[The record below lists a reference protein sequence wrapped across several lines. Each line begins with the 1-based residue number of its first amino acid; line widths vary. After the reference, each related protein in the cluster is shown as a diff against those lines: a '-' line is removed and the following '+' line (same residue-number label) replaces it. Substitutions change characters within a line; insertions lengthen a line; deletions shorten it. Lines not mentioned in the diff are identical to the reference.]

1 MDNVVKQTELLE
13 KTGVYDED
21 LKRRFALT
29 LKYNGMKGKKVLVIG
44 MNPAS
49 NSVQVFDNTTNYLL
63 NNLGIMGYSEIVV
76 WNLFADIC
84 TKLKP
89 TQTGDNTKNM
99 EYLQELLNE
108 KFNAVLIGWG
118 NTFIGNRCVEE
129 AKRQVCEYLKPHAK
143 KVYELVDT
151 EEVNVKHLLCHAKL
165 GMAEWNGEKI
175 FKGAKGVGIDSKYTG
190 KLRVSPKGTY
200 ANYKKMLKEDVIGHT
215 PMEFL
220 LSASISGL
228 LVDYL
233 KESISVENIMVHM
246 IGESSTGK
254 TTGALLAVSCGSA
267 PDFLGNNFVFSF
279 QDTLNSLMRLIPNS
293 YPTLIDEGS
302 LLTDRDMT
310 QTLYSLSSGTEKRRL
325 SGGMEVNESSRFR
338 TALFLTSEKSILA
351 QCNMNTGLL
360 TRNFEFQNVTW
371 TSSAESADRI
381 KSVVTENYGHVIP
394 RVAKWLL
401 AQDRQELVEKIVQE
415 TNAVIKRA
423 REAKTYNNL
432 TERTAKQ
439 SALILVAVDI
449 VNEVLKLKLN
459 KEAIGDFMEEH
470 SLVNS
475 VEQVSIGKRAMEWL
489 LQFISKNYTQFLS
502 KDSPKEISNCR
513 GKLENMQTVLLNT
526 DEESGMRLKVTDSE
540 FMKILK
546 EGHFSE
552 KATVLKEWKEMGYL
566 KAQSDRYIS
575 RIKIVGDIQVK
586 GYIIQLPVPSNKI
599 GGDGEKDY
607 EEVLEERRK
616 RINKPRQVI
625 KDEYVEDDFFSIDD
639 DDDLDFPEDWK

>member
-1 MDNVVKQTELLE
+1 MKRKALIAVLCMVMSVSIMNTGCSGNTSKKEEKHTTETNNKSNKDTEKKSDKKSSE
-13 KTGVYDED
+13 KTETDAKKNV
-21 LKRRFALT
+21 
-29 LKYNGMKGKKVLVIG
+29 KYEYGMTNL
-44 MNPAS
+44 
-49 NSVQVFDNTTNYLL
+49 NSVEYVKDPSIPEVGEDGNSMNVPKDILGYYTNGNVGYDFRKIDGNFLVGDKIEFGYRTQSVSVNIMDVTTKGVTINF
-63 NNLGIMGYSEIVV
+63 
-76 WNLFADIC
+76 FADM
-84 TKLKP
+84 
-89 TQTGDNTKNM
+89 D
-99 EYLQELLNE
+99 E
-108 KFNAVLIGWG
+108 
-118 NTFIGNRCVEE
+118 
-129 AKRQVCEYLKPHAK
+129 
-143 KVYELVDT
+143 
-151 EEVNVKHLLCHAKL
+151 
-165 GMAEWNGEKI
+165 
-175 FKGAKGVGIDSKYTG
+175 SK
-190 KLRVSPKGTY
+190 
-200 ANYKKMLKEDVIGHT
+200 DI
-215 PMEFL
+215 
-220 LSASISGL
+220 
-228 LVDYL
+228 
-233 KESISVENIMVHM
+233 
-246 IGESSTGK
+246 
-254 TTGALLAVSCGSA
+254 
-267 PDFLGNNFVFSF
+267 
-279 QDTLNSLMRLIPNS
+279 
-293 YPTLIDEGS
+293 
-302 LLTDRDMT
+302 LLTKDGFTIENTDEIEKSMLEWMT

-599 GGDGEKDY
+599 SGAGVKDY

>member
-1 MDNVVKQTELLE
+1 MYILKDCSYAEKKLDERWRTLLE
-13 KTGVYDED
+13 EEIDNCAPMTFIACTAVAGMVSEFRAEESVKLVLSHGGRELDFIANTALLFASRGGYIPCENAKFKINSKEASDGGTYLMDRIPVMQEILTKNDYYTHHKTIIVVDEEWMEGPFD
-21 LKRRFALT
+21 GYPK
-29 LKYNGMKGKKVLVIG
+29 MKGPLPTVWLEIKPG
-44 MNPAS
+44 
-49 NSVQVFDNTTNYLL
+49 VFWYKYKESAL
-63 NNLGIMGYSEIVV
+63 
-76 WNLFADIC
+76 
-84 TKLKP
+84 
-89 TQTGDNTKNM
+89 
-99 EYLQELLNE
+99 
-108 KFNAVLIGWG
+108 
-118 NTFIGNRCVEE
+118 R
-129 AKRQVCEYLKPHAK
+129 
-143 KVYELVDT
+143 VDSAYRD
-151 EEVNVKHLLCHAKL
+151 V
-165 GMAEWNGEKI
+165 
-175 FKGAKGVGIDSKYTG
+175 

-381 KSVVTENYGHVIP
+381 KSVVTENYGHIIP

-526 DEESGMRLKVTDSE
+526 DEESGMRLKVTESE

-599 GGDGEKDY
+599 GGDGVKDY